1 MSEYVKRPVNVSPMN
16 EFLFVI
22 SAEHACRNP
31 LANHPMF
38 ELHWVDSMSVLQVPQ
53 TKSFNKE
60 TLLCAFRNTE
70 EVCVNKPK
78 GRHCLKGADCV
89 MFWKKSRQPWV
100 EKFCGTVVSNG

>member
-60 TLLCAFRNTE
+60 TLLCA
-70 EVCVNKPK
+70 
-78 GRHCLKGADCV
+78 CLQLVKCEIN
-89 MFWKKSRQPWV
+89 S
-100 EKFCGTVVSNG
+100 KFITYVQEH